1 MRAGNSAQLFSKNLN
16 HLHWLIPERFSLNI
30 DVLKK
35 SHLASIRLRA
45 VPSISSALQMGW
57 RVTHGNSIVDTPSTL
72 LIGKIG
78 ANDIEVRQAFW
89 MDQIY
94 QAKEHAR
101 IILDYTD
108 HHLGFDSPM
117 SNFYESV
124 IKIVDGCVVPSESMS
139 QLLSKKFHGSINV
152 IEDPLE
158 ITPTPPKQSS
168 KKPTTLLWFGHS
180 SNIDFL
186 IHFLST
192 GFRIGDHIRLISLS
206 NEDGLNHLANSNLI
220 SNAKIELNLA
230 VWSLENMV
238 EAAKIADMCI
248 IPSDLNNP
256 KKVGVSSNR
265 LITALT
271 LGLPIA
277 ADNLLS
283 YEEFG
288 DYYCDLRGANF
299 REMLNDPARFR
310 NLVAQAQADLTRRF
324 SMNKIE
330 EDWKTF
336 FMGLTS

>member
-1 MRAGNSAQLFSKNLN
+1 MN
-16 HLHWLIPERFSLNI
+16 HLHWLIPEKFSL
-30 DVLKK
+30 DLYALKK
-35 SHLASIRLRA
+35 SDLASIRLRA
-45 VPSISSALQMGW
+45 APSTLSALQMGW
-57 RVTHGNSIVDTPSTL
+57 RVTYGNNIVGTPSIL

-78 ANDIEVRQAFW
+78 ANDMEVRQAIW

-94 QAKEHAR
+94 QAKGHAR

-117 SNFYESV
+117 SNFYELV
-124 IKIVDGCVVPSESMS
+124 IKIVDGCIVPSGSMAN
-139 QLLSKKFHGSINV
+139 LLSKRFNGPINV

-158 ITPTPPKQSS
+158 ISVTLPKEGS
-168 KKPTTLLWFGHS
+168 KKPVTLLWFGHS

-192 GFRIGDHIRLISLS
+192 GFHAGDHIRLIALS
-206 NEDGLNHLANSNLI
+206 NEAGLNHLANSNLI

-230 VWSLENMV
+230 VWSLESMV
-238 EAAKIADMCI
+238 EAAKIADICI
-248 IPSDLNNP
+248 IPSDLSNP

-265 LITALT
+265 LITALA
-271 LGLPIA
+271 LGLPTA

-283 YEEFG
+283 YKEF
-288 DYYCDLRGANF
+288 DSYYCDLDGDSF
-299 REMLNDPARFR
+299 RDLLNNPSSFR
-310 NLVAQAQADLTRRF
+310 HIVTQAQIDLTHRF

-336 FMGLTS
+336 FMSLIS